1 MRSRTKNII
10 KKNKP
15 KKNTKKNTKL
25 GGGKGL
31 FENAKL
37 NAKKKNNIVN
47 GDILVAK
54 GDKFIATLTGNTN
67 ESGDYI
73 HNDIHNK
80 RGIAKENNYNKTW
93 VAISKVVY
101 DRLNGQ
107 LDVPDSYIPVVIH
120 KNSGG
125 FSIINKRDNTDY
137 SKNRSNDELV
147 NAVQIISGSRDKFRS
162 QSSYQIEWDNYQI
175 VFIPYYMNDHY
186 IITEYDGAETL
197 ELLPEKY
204 KLDEIVKILDSN
216 LSADEKIYNIRTITK
231 LNIDKKQRS

>member
-25 GGGKGL
+25 GGGKVL
-31 FENAKL
+31 FGDAKL
-37 NAKKKNNIVN
+37 VAKEMKHIVK
-47 GDILVAK
+47 GDILVAS
-54 GDKFIATLTGNTN
+54 GDKFIATLTGENDRGN
-67 ESGDYI
+67 YI

-80 RGIAKENNYNKTW
+80 RGFAKEINYNKKW

-107 LDVPDSYIPVVIH
+107 LDVPDGYIPVVIH
-120 KNSGG
+120 TGFG
-125 FSIINKRDNTDY
+125 AFSIINKRDNTDY

-147 NAVQIISGSRDKFRS
+147 NAVKIISDSRDEFRS
-162 QSSYQIEWDNYQI
+162 QSDDAIKWDNYQI
-175 VFIPYYMNDHY
+175 VFIPNYMNDHY
-186 IITEYDGAETL
+186 IITECDGAETL

-204 KLDEIVKILDSN
+204 KLDKIKEILSSN
-216 LSADEKIYNIRTITK
+216 LSPHEKINNIKTITE

>member
-37 NAKKKNNIVN
+37 EAKKMKNIVK
-47 GDILVAK
+47 GDILVAS

-80 RGIAKENNYNKTW
+80 RGFAKQINYNKKW

-107 LDVPDSYIPVVIH
+107 LDVPDGYIPVVIH
-120 KNSGG
+120 TGFGG

-137 SKNRSNDELV
+137 SINRSNDELV
-147 NAVQIISGSRDKFRS
+147 NAVKIISDSRDEFRS
-162 QSSYQIEWDNYQI
+162 QSDDAIKWDNYQI
-175 VFIPYYMNDHY
+175 VFIPNYMNDHY
-186 IITEYDGAETL
+186 IITEYDGGETL

-204 KLDEIVKILDSN
+204 KLDEIVKILNSN

-231 LNIDKKQRS
+231 LNIDKKNQS

>member
-15 KKNTKKNTKL
+15 KKNTKKNTKF
-25 GGGKGL
+25 GGGKVL
-31 FENAKL
+31 FGD
-37 NAKKKNNIVN
+37 AKKEAKKIGNIVN

-80 RGIAKENNYNKTW
+80 RGFAKQINYNKTW

-107 LDVPDSYIPVVIH
+107 LDVPDGYIPVVIH
-120 KNSGG
+120 TGFGG
-125 FSIINKRDNTDY
+125 FSIRNKRNNTDY
-137 SKNRSNDELV
+137 SENRSNVELV
-147 NAVQIISGSRDKFRS
+147 KAVQNIDGSRDNFEGV
-162 QSSYQIEWDNYQI
+162 IEQWHNYQI
-175 VFIPYYMNDHY
+175 VFIPNYMNDHY
-186 IITEYDGAETL
+186 IITECDGAETL

-204 KLDEIVKILDSN
+204 KLDEIGKILNSN
-216 LSADEKIYNIRTITK
+216 LSADKKISNITTITN